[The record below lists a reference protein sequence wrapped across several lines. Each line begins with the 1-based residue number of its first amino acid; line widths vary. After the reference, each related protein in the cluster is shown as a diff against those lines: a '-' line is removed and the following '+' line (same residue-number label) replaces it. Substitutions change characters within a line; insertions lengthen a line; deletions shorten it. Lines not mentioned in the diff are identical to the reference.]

1 MNELL
6 LKRLIVHCGRKRDGH
21 GQEKYSGRLWCFDG
35 VHLVLR
41 GPKISQQNIIMSV
54 LGLCGVNAVWLCH
67 ITLLFCPPSGA
78 TFHLK
83 TASIR
88 VHLHL
93 QSETMHSGSYL
104 MRPKLM

>member
-78 TFHLK
+78 TFHLRGDNAK
-83 TASIR
+83 NSF
-88 VHLHL
+88 
-93 QSETMHSGSYL
+93 Y
-104 MRPKLM
+104 